1 MTRRLAIALA
11 LPLAGLTVA
20 GALMPDRALGCV
32 TADQLKSGLL
42 VEYDNGGRVAVR
54 LLENGLVELREVG
67 SAEGGGDLRF
77 LSRFGVYDIEAS
89 FAADGDNAVDRR
101 VIYDYGGDPLPLPVA
116 GGTSWVGP
124 VTVNFPDGERDTQ
137 TAAYVFGA
145 KGTVDLGECS
155 YDTLR
160 VEATFLRTG
169 GWEGQSFLYFS
180 DLGFATLI
188 GRSGPDEAK
197 TDFTITAIRPAG
209 S

>member
-1 MTRRLAIALA
+1 MTRRLSRALA
-11 LPLAGLTVA
+11 LPLVTLTVA
-20 GALMPDRALGCV
+20 GALAPDLALGCV
-32 TADQLKSGLL
+32 TADQVKTGLM
-42 VEYDNGGRVAVR
+42 VDYDNGGRVLVR

-89 FAADGDNAVDRR
+89 LAADGDNPVDHR
-101 VIYDYGGDPLPLPVA
+101 VIYDYGGDPLPIPVA

-124 VTVNFPDGERDTQ
+124 VTVNFPDGDRDAQ

-145 KGTVDLGECS
+145 KGTVDLDGCS

-160 VEATFLRTG
+160 VDATFLRDS
-169 GWEGQSFLYFS
+169 GWEGQSFLFFR

-188 GRSGPDEAK
+188 GRSGPDAPK
-197 TDFTITAIRPAG
+197 TDYTITAILPAD
-209 S
+209 